1 MEKKEALY
9 REFAQYYDKIYAK
22 RNYLK
27 EVSFIDSIIKKHN
40 RGKSILEVACGT
52 GNHTKLLLKKGYS
65 VVGIDKNKQM
75 LNLAK
80 KKLPQ
85 VEFKQGDMRDFNL
98 NKKFDAVLCLF
109 TVINYNLTTAGVIKS
124 LQNFK
129 RHLKEKGVIIFDAP
143 LPQKHSYHA
152 DFLDKD
158 SVVLYT
164 RDDTKRISN
173 FFIYWMF
180 RKKGKVE
187 VLRDSHPL
195 RFYTLKEIS
204 QAITKAGLKYKVYWN
219 FSLTK
224 KKGRRPVIVC
234 TN

>member
-1 MEKKEALY
+1 MKRKEALY
-9 REFAQYYDKIYAK
+9 QEFAQYYDTLYDKK
-22 RNYLK
+22 NYQK
-27 EVSFIDSIIKKHN
+27 EASFIDSIIKKHN
-40 RGKSILEVACGT
+40 HGKSILEVACGT
-52 GNHTKLLLKKGYS
+52 GNHTELLLKKGYD

-80 KKLPQ
+80 KKLPR
-85 VEFKQGDMRDFNL
+85 VEFKQGDMKSFNV

-109 TVINYNLTTAGVIKS
+109 TAINYNLTVPDVVRS

-143 LPQKHSYHA
+143 PPQKHINYA
-152 DFLDKD
+152 DFLDKE

-164 RDDTKRISN
+164 RSDTKNISE
-173 FFIYWMF
+173 FVLYWIF
-180 RKKGKVE
+180 RKNGKIE
-187 VLRDSHPL
+187 ITTDSHPL

-204 QAITKAGLKYKVYWN
+204 QAIKKAGLRHTMYWD
-219 FSLTK
+219 FSLTN